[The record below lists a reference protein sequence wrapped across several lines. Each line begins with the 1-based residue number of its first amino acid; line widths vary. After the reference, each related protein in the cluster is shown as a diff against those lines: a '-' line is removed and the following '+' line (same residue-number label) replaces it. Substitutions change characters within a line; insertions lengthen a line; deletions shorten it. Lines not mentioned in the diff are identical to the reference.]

1 MNDLRKAVYEANM
14 ALARSGLVMG
24 TFGNV
29 SGVDRDAGIMMIKP
43 SGVPYDELT
52 PDHVVPVSLRNNFV

>member
-1 MNDLRKAVYEANM
+1 MGRVADALRQEVYRANM

-29 SGVDRDAGIMMIKP
+29 SGIDRAAGLMAIKAR
-43 SGVPYDELT
+43 
-52 PDHVVPVSLRNNFV
+52 VVATVAAGRVAFQRSNA